1 MRHEIGIYPSE
12 RPEKIRNV
20 WDAKNEAERGFEMAP
35 VLILGDLT
43 DGYN

>member
-1 MRHEIGIYPSE
+1 MRLAYTPVRGQRKYVMCGMQ
-12 RPEKIRNV
+12 RMKQ
-20 WDAKNEAERGFEMAP
+20 KEALEMAP